1 MTNKE
6 DIEWP
11 DVFEVP
17 DYSLLIAN
25 ELVPAIGL
33 QPPDGKWLWF
43 NALDIDEIFNDIKN
57 DIDTTN
63 KTDAD
68 N

>member
-1 MTNKE
+1 MTKE

-33 QPPDGKWLWF
+33 PPPDGKLLYF
-43 NALDIDEIFNDIKN
+43 NSSDSDDIII
-57 DIDTTN
+57 
-63 KTDAD
+63 
-68 N
+68 